1 MEAIR
6 QYSDNTVGSAV
17 AEQKLFYMEK
27 QELRRQQ
34 QEIRLEF
41 EHRNKKQRN
50 LLEEWE
56 KMSANLCVLRQDPR
70 DDTLDDESKRE
81 IKEDIAALLR
91 RKNQIA
97 TELGLK

>member
-1 MEAIR
+1 M
-6 QYSDNTVGSAV
+6 G
-17 AEQKLFYMEK
+17 K
-27 QELRRQQ
+27 QELRWQQ
-34 QEIRLEF
+34 QEIRLES

-56 KMSANLCVLRQDPR
+56 KMHANIRVLRQDHR

-81 IKEDIAALLR
+81 IEEDIAALLR

-97 TELGLK
+97 TVLGLQ